1 MILEIAAQKEHN
13 LALSWMCSH
22 LCGIITPRAV
32 ASCLRVM
39 LEHVLQSV
47 FLLFLALALK
57 KPFMLGLHDNP
68 LSAPVDACMDF
79 VAGDENLHF
88 REELLVGVRVLTRE
102 VIEGAVGLQLNC

>member
-1 MILEIAAQKEHN
+1 MILEIAAQKEHD

-32 ASCLRVM
+32 ASCLRVI

-57 KPFMLGLHDNP
+57 KPFMLGLHDTP
-68 LSAPVDACMDF
+68 KVLRSMLVWTLSQVMRICILEQSYWLANEC
-79 VAGDENLHF
+79 
-88 REELLVGVRVLTRE
+88 
-102 VIEGAVGLQLNC
+102 